1 MKKLI
6 CLIFLLIFTAGC
18 TTLLPKEKINL
29 LNLGLDKKE
38 IIAKV
43 GKPSGKWQG
52 YAQTKNGEK
61 KKEIKIPFEI
71 WEYYISGENSS
82 VLLYMYKDQLRQIEK
97 LEGHIIKFNKS
108 YDLVP
113 SAIPEVKFET

>member
-6 CLIFLLIFTAGC
+6 CLIFILIFTAGC
-18 TTLLPKEKINL
+18 ITLLPKEKVSL
-29 LNLGLDKKE
+29 LNIGLDRKE

-52 YAQTKNGEK
+52 YTQVENGK
-61 KKEIKIPFEI
+61 KKIKIPFEI

-82 VLLYMYKDQLRQIEK
+82 VLLYMYKDQLRQIEELK
-97 LEGHIIKFNKS
+97 GHIIKFNRS
-108 YDLVP
+108 YDIVP
-113 SAIPEVKFET
+113 SVIPEVKFET